1 MVSEAQAG
9 AREMK
14 RKPRLL
20 ANRRMVRALL
30 LLPAVSISSL
40 LVISVLIIAR
50 LSFNQW
56 SPAGGTVEAWTLQNY
71 ITALSDPFLHRAFAN
86 TFQISI
92 IVTLAA
98 LILGYPVAYLLA
110 RARYKG
116 IILFFVF
123 LPLLVDVLIRAFG
136 WMVLLA
142 SNGIVNRVLVFTGLL
157 NSPMRFIGTQTA
169 VILEMIH
176 EVLPFMILAI
186 AGVVQRI
193 DPYVEEA
200 AIGLGAGRLRTFF
213 LVTLPLSMP
222 GIIAGTLLAFSVAV
236 SAFVAPL
243 VLGGG
248 RILMMSIVIQQQM
261 SLLLNWPAG
270 SAQTIILVLI
280 VSILLFGYATMVRE
294 KRVEE

>member
-1 MVSEAQAG
+1 MSDGVVEL
-9 AREMK
+9 E
-14 RKPRLL
+14 PRV
-20 ANRRMVRALL
+20 RRRTLGFRRNLFRVLL
-30 LLPAVSISSL
+30 LLPAMSISALLVVSI
-40 LVISVLIIAR
+40 LIIAR

-56 SPAGGTVEAWTLQNY
+56 SSAGGTVETWTLENY
-71 ITALSDPFLHRAFAN
+71 ATALTDPFLHRAFAN

-92 IVTLAA
+92 IVTLVA
-98 LILGYPVAYLLA
+98 LVLGYPVAYLLA

-142 SNGIVNRVLVFTGLL
+142 NNGIVNRFLVFTNLL
-157 NSPMRFIGTQTA
+157 DSPTRFIGTQTA

-193 DPYVEEA
+193 DPYIEEA
-200 AIGLGAGRLRTFF
+200 AVGLGAGRLRTFF

-248 RILMMSIVIQQQM
+248 RVLMMSIVIQQQM
-261 SLLLNWPAG
+261 SLLLNWSAG
-270 SAQTIILVLI
+270 SAQTIILVAI
-280 VSILLFGYATMVRE
+280 VSIVLFGYATWVRE